1 MDPWLHVQHRL
12 PFPSLARRGGG
23 DMQSVA
29 YILEDNRVRPS
40 HQRILNSCLLQAVID
55 CSITKRGVYRRK
67 GGGGEVQT
75 KQGLVEPPS
84 SISLKDEEGI
94 CRPLLVSI
102 VYASACWWE
111 LAGRLPSGRDL
122 QCRCLLQGK
131 KKKKMHHEQM
141 VVLKGT
147 QSSKGVKKKK
157 KKLFVKAK
165 AISLG
170 GCR

>member
-1 MDPWLHVQHRL
+1 
-12 PFPSLARRGGG
+12 
-23 DMQSVA
+23 MQSVA

-40 HQRILNSCLLQAVID
+40 HQRILISCLLWAVID
-55 CSITKRGVYRRK
+55 CSITKEGVYRRK

-84 SISLKDEEGI
+84 PSISLKDEEGI

-111 LAGRLPSGRDL
+111 LAGKLPSGRDL
-122 QCRCLLQGK
+122 QCRCLLQE
-131 KKKKMHHEQM
+131 KKKMHHEQV

-147 QSSKGVKKKK
+147 QSLKGEKKSF
-157 KKLFVKAK
+157 L
-165 AISLG
+165 
-170 GCR
+170 